1 MQFIHQ
7 ALAWGFL
14 IALAPVLIH
23 LINMMRHR
31 RVKWAAMEFLLQSYR
46 KHRRWVWLKQL
57 LLLLMRMA
65 AVALIV
71 AMLAGWISREKWL
84 AIFGERTTHHY
95 VLLDDS
101 YSMSERAGGASAF
114 ERGLKAVRRI
124 AAQGRQVARAIH
136 EVIGHE
142 DKQDRLHAVKAEPFC
157 SLIPYDERNTAGHA
171 VGLRGSCGVLAAH
184 RRIASGKGDGR

>member
-23 LINMMRHR
+23 LINMMRRR

-71 AMLAGWISREKWL
+71 AMLAGWVSREKWL
-84 AIFGERTTHHY
+84 AIFGERTTQHY

-114 ERGLKAVRRI
+114 ERGLQAVSRI
-124 AAQGRQVARAIH
+124 AARLSSVVCSPTMPARRSSTTMASSSASWSSVMGRGQRA
-136 EVIGHE
+136 
-142 DKQDRLHAVKAEPFC
+142 
-157 SLIPYDERNTAGHA
+157 SLICRLSG
-171 VGLRGSCGVLAAH
+171 CGQ
-184 RRIASGKGDGR
+184 R